1 MPKCLSHLLIRLND
15 AVYYCPVRGR
25 NRVNT
30 RVPAPTVHRG
40 SVRLTTMGLRQV
52 WGSAVALLRQ
62 LPRRQLLWT
71 GAALLMVAAT
81 ALFLPLPTA
90 LQMRD
95 WAQELGPWFPLAFLG
110 AHTVV
115 TVLPFPRTAFTLAA
129 GLLFGTQLG
138 VLLAVVASTAS
149 AVLALWGVRA
159 LGWKLSALHHRP
171 AVKNVDDQLRRRG
184 WLAVMSMRLI
194 PAVPFSVLN
203 YAAGASAV
211 RVVPYTLATF
221 VGLLPGTLAVVVLG
235 DALTGHIS
243 PTLFA
248 VSLAT
253 SVVGVLGI
261 LYEIRRYKR
270 LHTELPSPET
280 SDEPERVGG

>member
-1 MPKCLSHLLIRLND
+1 
-15 AVYYCPVRGR
+15 
-25 NRVNT
+25 
-30 RVPAPTVHRG
+30 
-40 SVRLTTMGLRQV
+40 MGFRQIWGTGVAALR
-52 WGSAVALLRQ
+52 R

-71 GAALLMVAAT
+71 GVAVLIVLAAARFV
-81 ALFLPLPTA
+81 PVPTA
-90 LQMRD
+90 IQMRD
-95 WAQELGPWFPLAFLG
+95 WARELGPWFPLAFLA
-110 AHTVV
+110 AHTIV

-149 AVLALWGVRA
+149 AVLALWAVRA
-159 LGWKLSALHHRP
+159 LGWKLAALHHRP
-171 AVKNVDDQLRRRG
+171 AVKKVDDQLRLRG
-184 WLAVMSMRLI
+184 WIAVMSMRLI

-211 RVVPYTLATF
+211 RVMPYTLATF

-248 VSLAT
+248 VSLVT

-270 LHTELPSPET
+270 IHTEIADAEP

>member
-1 MPKCLSHLLIRLND
+1 
-15 AVYYCPVRGR
+15 
-25 NRVNT
+25 
-30 RVPAPTVHRG
+30 
-40 SVRLTTMGLRQV
+40 MGYRQV
-52 WGSAVALLRQ
+52 LRACGAAVRRI
-62 LPRRQLLWT
+62 PRRQLLWT
-71 GAALLMVAAT
+71 GVAILIVAAT
-81 ALFLPLPTA
+81 LLFLPLPTA

-95 WAQELGPWFPLAFLG
+95 WARQLGPWFPLAFLG
-110 AHTVV
+110 AHTIV

-171 AVKNVDDQLRRRG
+171 AVKNVDDQLRLRG
-184 WLAVMSMRLI
+184 WIAVMSMRLI

-211 RVVPYTLATF
+211 RVVPYTLASF
-221 VGLLPGTLAVVVLG
+221 IGLLPGTLAVVVLG

-253 SVVGVLGI
+253 SMIGVLGI

-270 LHTELPSPET
+270 THIEIPGAET